1 MRLIIHMQLLAKAQN
16 VCFGPPTILDR
27 GAKWNPTDVNK
38 CASAVFGRVGAM
50 AVPFFVPM

>member
-1 MRLIIHMQLLAKAQN
+1 MQLLAKAQN